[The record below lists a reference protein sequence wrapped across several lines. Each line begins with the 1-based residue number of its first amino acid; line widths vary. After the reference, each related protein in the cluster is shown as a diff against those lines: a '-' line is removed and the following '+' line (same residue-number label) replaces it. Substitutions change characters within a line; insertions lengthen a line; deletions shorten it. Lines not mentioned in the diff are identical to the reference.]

1 MNRVAISVLYLL
13 EVYLLEIKCR
23 NHWVM
28 GEGRK
33 KSSFRIDL
41 ARFVDKTRLVKVTFK
56 AGSNDEG

>member
-28 GEGRK
+28 GEGSK
-33 KSSFRIDL
+33 TV
-41 ARFVDKTRLVKVTFK
+41 FVSNRL
-56 AGSNDEG
+56 GSISR